1 MVVICAGCPLDAA
14 PGPKIELRSAV
25 IGSFALGDVLDVPG
39 SVTVGVGAVGSLGM
53 VVDGGVPE
61 KPPLPLDGCGAEIGV
76 VVTVTGSVLTL

>member
-1 MVVICAGCPLDAA
+1 M
-14 PGPKIELRSAV
+14 
-25 IGSFALGDVLDVPG
+25 LDVPG

-61 KPPLPLDGCGAEIGV
+61 NPPLPLDGCGAEIGV